1 MLSWDEVQDQYRFC
15 IKMVAKESPLGGMKR
30 DINQFFQTE
39 MLNVYD
45 DWKSGKYKT
54 LRDIRVYVLD
64 SATRAKNG

>member
-1 MLSWDEVQDQYRFC
+1 
-15 IKMVAKESPLGGMKR
+15 MKQ

-45 DWKSGKYKT
+45 GWKSGKYKT

-64 SATRAKNG
+64 SATRAKKG